1 MWQLF
6 GAVSHIFLDP
16 RHLLVEES
24 QLAELPEA
32 SVLRCFGR
40 SNGYFH
46 LRGAQLSARG
56 KMHIEVHNV
65 DLTSLFIRIILFQS
79 SYAIVAIALEAFL
92 LIGMSAPI
100 SEALII
106 LEGLTQGRPG
116 QHFQPTII
124 AVVTGSK
131 NRTRNQLELNTDFY

>member
-24 QLAELPEA
+24 QLAELSET

-56 KMHIEVHNV
+56 KVHVEV
-65 DLTSLFIRIILFQS
+65 DLTSTFITIILFQS

-131 NRTRNQLELNTDFY
+131 NRTRNQLELYIDFY